1 MRKPTL
7 LGALAVTVTAAGG
20 YLGLIAPQADA
31 AAQVRS
37 ELATVEA
44 ANIAAEAKIPE
55 LKAQLDNITDSVQGL
70 RELSR
75 QVPASIDMPTLYAEI
90 NQVAQNAGPGVSI
103 SNVSVT
109 VPSLLTPP
117 DQVPTGEPAEP
128 ADTSQDTG
136 TDTTADE
143 PAAPEAEVT
152 PSPSAVLASYQVS
165 IEAKAGPDQAAAF
178 LEALD
183 KMPRL
188 NVVSVTGMT
197 VTGDTATIRVAA
209 TLFLQQV
216 DVDGLASQIEALA
229 AETSQDD

>member
-1 MRKPTL
+1 MRKPTM

-31 AAQVRS
+31 TAQVRE
-37 ELATVEA
+37 ELATV
-44 ANIAAEAKIPE
+44 EAKIPE

-70 RELSR
+70 RELSQ

-117 DQVPTGEPAEP
+117 DQVPAVDEPEP
-128 ADTSQDTG
+128 ADTGQ
-136 TDTTADE
+136 
-143 PAAPEAEVT
+143 APEQDPGEPETQDPAVS
-152 PSPSAVLASYQVS
+152 PPPSAVLASYQVS

-183 KMPRL
+183 KMQRL

-229 AETSQDD
+229 AETGQDD